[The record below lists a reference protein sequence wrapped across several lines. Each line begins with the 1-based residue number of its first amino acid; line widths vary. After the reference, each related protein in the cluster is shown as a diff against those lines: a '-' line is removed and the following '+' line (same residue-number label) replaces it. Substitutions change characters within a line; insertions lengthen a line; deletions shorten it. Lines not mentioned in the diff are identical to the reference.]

1 MTRTKNPALS
11 LPASTRFTTR
21 FVRFNCL
28 ACAASNL
35 ASCRLSGRERHG
47 RVRKRGM
54 THVPAAGFISEKGM
68 KSVTDLLDEYRR
80 LTSFCA
86 PPKIARRERL
96 RCMLASGTQLGPYEI
111 IEPLGAG
118 GMGEV
123 YRAHDSSLGRE

>member
-86 PPKIARRERL
+86 PPKIARRERVKVH
-96 RCMLASGTQLGPYEI
+96 
-111 IEPLGAG
+111 AG
-118 GMGEV
+118 KRNSARPIRDHRTARRWGN
-123 YRAHDSSLGRE
+123 GRGLPRSR

>member
-54 THVPAAGFISEKGM
+54 TRVPAAGFISEKGIIHHAIP
-68 KSVTDLLDEYRR
+68 S
-80 LTSFCA
+80 A
-86 PPKIARRERL
+86 PVKVERQHT
-96 RCMLASGTQLGPYEI
+96 LATLVIQKDS
-111 IEPLGAG
+111 
-118 GMGEV
+118 
-123 YRAHDSSLGRE
+123 RAKVV